1 MVQVFLHASLFAGYG
16 VARELEYE
24 YGQKK
29 KKDENGK
36 IVKDENGDAV
46 MEDDTT
52 KVKSFDGALIPKEII
67 EAEFFADELEHLNF
81 LIEQSATLEGELDE
95 MVEEESGED
104 GLLKEVLNDKGDGIP
119 KANLNKRIKE
129 LDDKIMKALADKDS
143 TQSALIDAVKAEL

>member
-1 MVQVFLHASLFAGYG
+1 MSLLQKYEEAKLVDNYDVYDCLLNYWNAKLQDDVYTIKVAGYG

-52 KVKSFDGALIPKEII
+52 KVKSFEGALIPKEII
-67 EAEFFADELEHLNF
+67 ESEFFAGELDHLNS
-81 LIEQSATLEGELDE
+81 LIEQSSTLEGELDE
-95 MVEEESGED
+95 MIEEESSEE
-104 GLLKEVLNDKGDGIP
+104 GLLKEVLNDIYLMGINSQ
-119 KANLNKRIKE
+119 KNLN
-129 LDDKIMKALADKDS
+129 
-143 TQSALIDAVKAEL
+143 